1 LQPCKSIQYCS
12 IPYPSNRT
20 IPFSHHTCHAQAI
33 AQIRC
38 SLFFSGSVYPIG
50 IEKKKY
56 QLRLEFKRDVLTKR
70 IKKEAKV
77 GGYNWPFKFKPCG
90 FSKKSPPY
98 RVVFFQ
104 KNLLVQ
110 SPPPDEMAFFFFR
123 FFLCQKNF
131 CQRGFRKQTK
141 SSQNGKILT

>member
-12 IPYPSNRT
+12 IPYPSIRS
-20 IPFSHHTCHAQAI
+20 IPFSYYTCHAQAN
-33 AQIRC
+33 AQKRY
-38 SLFFSGSVYPIG
+38 SLFFFWKCLPHWNCKSVINYN
-50 IEKKKY
+50 
-56 QLRLEFKRDVLTKR
+56 RLLGKLFCQKR

-77 GGYNWPFKFKPCG
+77 GGYNWPFKFKPFG
-90 FSKKSPPY
+90 FLKKSPPY

-131 CQRGFRKQTK
+131 CQGGFRKKTK
-141 SSQNGKILT
+141 SSQNGKIHT

>member
-1 LQPCKSIQYCS
+1 MFCQ
-12 IPYPSNRT
+12 
-20 IPFSHHTCHAQAI
+20 
-33 AQIRC
+33 
-38 SLFFSGSVYPIG
+38 
-50 IEKKKY
+50 
-56 QLRLEFKRDVLTKR
+56 KR

-77 GGYNWPFKFKPCG
+77 GGYNWPFKFKPYG
-90 FSKKSPPY
+90 FLKKSPPY

-123 FFLCQKNF
+123 FFLCQNFF
-131 CQRGFRKQTK
+131 CQRGFREQTK